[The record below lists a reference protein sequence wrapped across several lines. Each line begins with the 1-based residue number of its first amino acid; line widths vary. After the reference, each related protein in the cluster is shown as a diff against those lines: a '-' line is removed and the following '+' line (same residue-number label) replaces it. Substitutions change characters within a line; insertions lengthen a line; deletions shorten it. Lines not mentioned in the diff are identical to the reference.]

1 MDLHPD
7 WEYVADAVMGG
18 VSSGRMSREIFRGRE
33 ATVLRGKISLQ
44 NNAGFIQIAFDLRS
58 DGSAFDASAWG
69 GIALDLCGNGE
80 TYDIRLRTDALNRPW
95 QSYRT
100 SVIATEYWQTHV
112 VRFDAV
118 APHRTDLAFDPRG
131 LRRIGIL
138 AIGREFEAE
147 IAVAGVRLH
156 QR

>member
-1 MDLHPD
+1 MH
-7 WEYVADAVMGG
+7 AN
-18 VSSGRMSREIFRGRE
+18 SGFIELSDPESFFDTLWSGE
-33 ATVLRGKISLQ
+33 AKVLRGNILLG
-44 NNAGFIQIAFDLRS
+44 NNGGFIQIAFDLRS
-58 DGSAFDASAWG
+58 EGSSFDTSAWG

-80 TYDIRLRTDALNRPW
+80 TYDIRLRTDALSRPW

-100 SVIATEYWQTHV
+100 AVMPTEHWQTHV
-112 VRFDAV
+112 VPFDAV